1 MPVLPFL
8 PRGNNSV
15 ERTLEQREKR
25 CSASNYLST
34 SVIPLPSTR
43 DAGKKRWRR
52 LPWENL
58 FLAVS
63 STRLNQQCTIK
74 CFPIW
79 RRSLTTPGFHLS
91 PDSVLDSYPWPPS
104 PPV

>member
-1 MPVLPFL
+1 MPVIPFP

-25 CSASNYLST
+25 CNASNYLST
-34 SVIPLPSTR
+34 SVIPLPSKR
-43 DAGKKRWRR
+43 DGGKKQWRR

-58 FLAVS
+58 FLVVS

-74 CFPIW
+74 CFAIW
-79 RRSLTTPGFHLS
+79 KRSLTRPGFHLS
-91 PDSVLDSYPWPPS
+91 PNSILDRDHWQPS
-104 PPV
+104 QH